1 MFQKVFHITS
11 VKSAKTYLS
20 GFIIIL
26 ILSSLG
32 GTALA
37 QQSKS
42 QLEKEKLENLKRI
55 KEAERILQQT
65 ATEKKS
71 TLGQLNALNQQIL
84 AREGLAGS
92 IRSEIN
98 LLDDQISEIG
108 SIVASMEQ
116 DLSNLKK
123 EYASMVYAA
132 SKIDRSYD
140 KLIFIFSSSTFRQF
154 IMRMKYLEQYSEV
167 RKNQVEQIQKV
178 TDALVGQRQS
188 AQNKKVE
195 KSALLEQQITEN
207 NNLMALRKE
216 QTKLISRLSKEEAAL
231 QKELQNTKQAVARL
245 DKLIADLVK
254 AEIAR
259 AKAEE
264 AKGNVARTPEASRL
278 SANFSENKKKLFWPV
293 ESGFISGKFGTHP
306 HPILKGVM
314 TDNPGI
320 EIQTNQSEVIRAV
333 FDGEVKMVASVP
345 GMANAVI
352 IQHGE
357 YMTVYAKIKNVTVKR
372 NQMVKAKDVIGEVY
386 TDNDGISE
394 VHFEL
399 WKNNVKLDPQA
410 WLNTR

>member
-1 MFQKVFHITS
+1 MIHKVFHIFNAKS
-11 VKSAKTYLS
+11 VKTFLS
-20 GFIIIL
+20 SFIIIL
-26 ILSSLG
+26 ILCCSGS
-32 GTALA
+32 AAFA

-65 ATEKKS
+65 TTERKS

-84 AREGLAGS
+84 AREGLASS
-92 IRSEIN
+92 IRDEIS
-98 LLDDQISEIG
+98 LLDNQITEIG

-116 DLSNLKK
+116 DLANLKK

-216 QTKLISRLSKEEAAL
+216 QTKLISRLNQEESAL
-231 QKELQNTKQAVARL
+231 QKELQNRKQAVARL

-278 SANFSENKKKLFWPV
+278 SENFADNKKKLFWPV

-333 FDGEVKMVASVP
+333 WISMP
-345 GMANAVI
+345 G
-352 IQHGE
+352 
-357 YMTVYAKIKNVTVKR
+357 
-372 NQMVKAKDVIGEVY
+372 
-386 TDNDGISE
+386 
-394 VHFEL
+394 
-399 WKNNVKLDPQA
+399 
-410 WLNTR
+410 